1 MWKIFIG
8 KDMAK
13 LPKITDIVPLK
24 LNSYYQY
31 PDIEFL
37 DTLNLLA
44 DEINNERL
52 CDGTSAIKIYIGY
65 KGIIYNFIIEITP
78 FNSFFGN
85 VCYSWDIQGSF
96 YKNIID
102 VPVTTTILSF
112 AFPVEVIR
120 FFISILSLTDLE
132 CYT

>member
-1 MWKIFIG
+1 
-8 KDMAK
+8 MAI
-13 LPKITDIVPLK
+13 PKITDIVPLK

-65 KGIIYNFIIEITP
+65 KGIIYNFILRLLLL
-78 FNSFFGN
+78 
-85 VCYSWDIQGSF
+85 
-96 YKNIID
+96 
-102 VPVTTTILSF
+102 ILF
-112 AFPVEVIR
+112 LEMFVIHGI
-120 FFISILSLTDLE
+120 FKGHFIKI
-132 CYT
+132 

>member
-1 MWKIFIG
+1 MWKIFTG

-31 PDIEFL
+31 PDIGGL
-37 DTLNLLA
+37 YTLNLLA

-52 CDGTSAIKIYIGY
+52 CNGSSAIKIYIGY
-65 KGIIYNFIIEITP
+65 KGIIYNFIIESTP
-78 FNSFFGN
+78 FNSFFGSC
-85 VCYSWDIQGSF
+85 CYSWDIL
-96 YKNIID
+96 YKNTND
-102 VPVTTTILSF
+102 KPLTTTTLSS

-120 FFISILSLTDLE
+120 FFISTLSLTGLE

>member
-1 MWKIFIG
+1 
-8 KDMAK
+8 MAI
-13 LPKITDIVPLK
+13 PKITDIVPLK
-24 LNSYYQY
+24 LSSYYQY

-52 CDGTSAIKIYIGY
+52 CDGSNAIKIYIGY
-65 KGIIYNFIIEITP
+65 KGIIYNFIIKSIP
-78 FNSFFGN
+78 FNSFYGN

-96 YKNIID
+96 YKNTID
-102 VPVTTTILSF
+102 APLTTTTLSF

-120 FFISILSLTDLE
+120 FFISTLSLTGLE

>member
-8 KDMAK
+8 KNIAK

-24 LNSYYQY
+24 LSSYYQY

-52 CDGTSAIKIYIGY
+52 CDGSSAIKIYIGY
-65 KGIIYNFIIEITP
+65 KGIIYNFIIESTP
-78 FNSFFGN
+78 FNSFFGSC
-85 VCYSWDIQGSF
+85 CYEWTIQG
-96 YKNIID
+96 KAIH
-102 VPVTTTILSF
+102 TIEPLTCTALSF
-112 AFPVEVIR
+112 AFPVEAIR
-120 FFISILSLTDLE
+120 LFISTLSLTGLE

>member
-1 MWKIFIG
+1 
-8 KDMAK
+8 MAK
-13 LPKITDIVPLK
+13 LPKVTEIVPLK
-24 LNSYYQY
+24 LSSYYQY

-78 FNSFFGN
+78 FSSSFGSC
-85 VCYSWDIQGSF
+85 CYECYIKVSF
-96 YKNIID
+96 YKKAIRTMNE
-102 VPVTTTILSF
+102 PLTCTTLSF
-112 AFPVEVIR
+112 VFPVEAIR
-120 FFISILSLTDLE
+120 FFISTLSLTDLE
-132 CYT
+132 CYA

>member
-1 MWKIFIG
+1 MT
-8 KDMAK
+8 K
-13 LPKITDIVPLK
+13 LPKVTEIVPLK

-52 CDGTSAIKIYIGY
+52 CNGPSAIKIYIGY
-65 KGIIYNFIIEITP
+65 KGIIYNFIIERTP
-78 FNSFFGN
+78 FNYFFGSY
-85 VCYSWDIQGSF
+85 CYAWDIQGSF
-96 YKNIID
+96 YKNTIDAPLKNIID
-102 VPVTTTILSF
+102 APLTTTTLSF

-120 FFISILSLTDLE
+120 FFISTLSLTGLE
-132 CYT
+132 YYA

>member
-1 MWKIFIG
+1 MWKIFTG

-13 LPKITDIVPLK
+13 LSKITEIVPLE
-24 LNSYYQY
+24 LNPYYQC
-31 PDIEFL
+31 PDFESL

-44 DEINNERL
+44 DSINSGRRCN
-52 CDGTSAIKIYIGY
+52 GSHAIKIYIGY
-65 KGIIYNFIIEITP
+65 KGIIYNFIIKSIP
-78 FNSFFGN
+78 FNYFLGSC
-85 VCYSWDIQGSF
+85 CYEWDIQGSF

-102 VPVTTTILSF
+102 APLTTTTLSF

-120 FFISILSLTDLE
+120 FFISTLSLTGLE

>member
-1 MWKIFIG
+1 
-8 KDMAK
+8 MAI
-13 LPKITDIVPLK
+13 PKITDIVPLK

-31 PDIEFL
+31 PDMEFL

-52 CDGTSAIKIYIGY
+52 CDGSSAIKIYIGY
-65 KGIIYNFIIEITP
+65 KGIIYNFIIKSIP
-78 FNSFFGN
+78 FNYFLGSC
-85 VCYSWDIQGSF
+85 CYEWHIQWSF
-96 YKNIID
+96 YKNTND
-102 VPVTTTILSF
+102 KPLTTTTLSF

-120 FFISILSLTDLE
+120 FFISTLSLTGLE